1 MKKTMLAF
9 LAVGLLIATP
19 SCKKGEND
27 PFLSLKSRKARI
39 AGDWSITGFDYTNTF
54 TQADGDNGS
63 NTGVLNGDVITFT
76 NTFTSGG
83 TTVTSTSTTT
93 INDASYTFTKEGTY
107 TAVWN
112 TTTVDVQ
119 TNNGFTTTTTDVEKN
134 TTTGDWSFIGKQ
146 KKTYKNKERIVLN
159 ALKTVSSSQTTDVT
173 VDDSG
178 TFPTITNVG
187 DLDEWENNYASGE
200 ESEVWELDML
210 KGKEM
215 VAKIMTSNSG
225 SQSTT
230 PDGGSTTTVQNDV
243 SESTTTIT
251 FTKNK

>member
-9 LAVGLLIATP
+9 LAVGLLVATP

-39 AGDWSITGFDYTNTF
+39 AGDWLITGYDYDNTY
-54 TQADGDNGS
+54 TQADGDSG
-63 NTGVLNGDVITFT
+63 TDKAVMNGDVITFT

-83 TTVTSTSTTT
+83 TTTTSTSTTT
-93 INDASYTFTKEGTY
+93 VNEASYSFTKEGTF

-112 TTTVDVQ
+112 TTNVSVS
-119 TNNGFTTTTTDVEKN
+119 TNSGFTTTTT
-134 TTTGDWSFIGKQ
+134 TTSKSATSGDWSFIGKQ

-159 ALKTVSSSQTTDVT
+159 TLNDISSNQQTSVT
-173 VDDSG
+173 VDDNG
-178 TFPTITNVG
+178 IFNDITNIG
-187 DLDEWENNYASGE
+187 DLDAWEENYASGE
-200 ESEVWELDML
+200 VSESWELDML

-215 VAKIMTSNSG
+215 VAKMMSSNSG
-225 SQSTT
+225 SQSNT
-230 PDGGSTTTVQNDV
+230 PDGGSTTTTNNTV

-251 FTKNK
+251 FTAK